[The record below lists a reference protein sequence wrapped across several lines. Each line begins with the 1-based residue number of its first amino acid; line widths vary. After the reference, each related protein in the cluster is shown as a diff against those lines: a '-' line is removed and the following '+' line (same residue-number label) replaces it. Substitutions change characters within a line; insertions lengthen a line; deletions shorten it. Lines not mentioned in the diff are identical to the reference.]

1 MITKTTASPFKKSG
15 GDIVPLDTDAKLGI
29 GLSSPVGMLDIDTGS
44 GAFTVVEA
52 TVADD
57 ASLALETILPG
68 NQGILS
74 VVSTNQT
81 LRRGAGVVFIQG
93 DDDGIY
99 KIDDPTGF
107 LSISGST
114 TTDNLF
120 YIYPDGDST
129 YTLTNRLGS
138 EKTFVFTYLGA
149 D

>member
-44 GAFTVVEA
+44 GAFTVTEF

-57 ASLALETILPG
+57 GIVALETILPG

-74 VVSTNQT
+74 LVSINQT
-81 LRRGAGVVFIQG
+81 ERRGAGIVFLNG
-93 DDDGIY
+93 DDDSV
-99 KIDDPTGF
+99 DEMEDPTGF
-107 LSISGST
+107 LSTSGST
-114 TTDNLF
+114 GTDNLF
-120 YIYPDGDST
+120 YIYADGDST
-129 YTLTNRLGS
+129 YSLKNRLGS
-138 EKTFVFTYLGA
+138 EKTFVVTYLGA